1 MNAWAGVPQD
11 DGLLTGT
18 QQKLVES
25 AKEHLRGEQVLA
37 VFSGQTFISPVFLPV
52 VSALLFVFGVKPR
65 AVIVTDASVITFQE
79 SIWLQSKIARVVSR
93 HRRGSVPI
101 KLTRLG
107 LKVGDEPK
115 VFAMIGSFEAMKQ
128 AALVGSVAAA

>member
-37 VFSGQTFISPVFLPV
+37 VFQGQTFISPVFLPV
-52 VSALLFVFGVKPR
+52 VSALLFVFGARPR
-65 AVIVTDASVITFQE
+65 TVIVTDASVITLQE
-79 SIWLQSKIARVVSR
+79 SIWLQSKVSHLVSR
-93 HRRGSVPI
+93 HRRGSVPM

-107 LKVGDEPK
+107 LKVGDDAK
-115 VFAMIGSFEAMKQ
+115 IFAMIGSFQAMKQ
-128 AALVGSVAAA
+128 AAVVGSGAVG